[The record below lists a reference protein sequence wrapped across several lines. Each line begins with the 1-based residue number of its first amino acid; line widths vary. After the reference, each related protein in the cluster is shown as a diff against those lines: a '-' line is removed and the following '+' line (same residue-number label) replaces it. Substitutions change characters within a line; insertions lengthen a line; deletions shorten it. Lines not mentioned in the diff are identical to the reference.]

1 MASKKRKPTTRARSK
16 AAAPSPE
23 ELEDDTVAEAADT
36 EDTDTADDTDTDA
49 EDSGDTA
56 EEAKGA
62 AKDKRAKRSAK
73 DPVRAKRTPG
83 GEVPE
88 KAKDATPA
96 SRQRSAAAEGARTGR
111 RRVAAV
117 APNPAWLAPTAVTLL
132 ILGLLYL
139 VVYYLSAG
147 TVPLPIGD
155 WNLAVGFGVM
165 LAGGGM
171 LMFWK

>member
-23 ELEDDTVAEAADT
+23 ELEDDTAAKATDA
-36 EDTDTADDTDTDA
+36 EDTDTADD
-49 EDSGDTA
+49 
-56 EEAKGA
+56 AKGA
-62 AKDKRAKRSAK
+62 AKDKRTKRSAK

-96 SRQRSAAAEGARTGR
+96 SRQRSAAVEGARTGR